1 MGAFRNQT
9 KKPVFDAHGREI
21 QPGQI
26 IGFEDD
32 VWQGTSP
39 EQDAEPGPPDGNG
52 KSKGAAGPQPEPR
65 GGRAATK

>member
-9 KKPVFDAHGREI
+9 KKPVFDAHGREV

-26 IGFEDD
+26 IGVEDD
-32 VWQGTSP
+32 ASQADSAAP
-39 EQDAEPGPPDGNG
+39 EPEPGPPDGNG

-65 GGRAATK
+65 GSKAATR